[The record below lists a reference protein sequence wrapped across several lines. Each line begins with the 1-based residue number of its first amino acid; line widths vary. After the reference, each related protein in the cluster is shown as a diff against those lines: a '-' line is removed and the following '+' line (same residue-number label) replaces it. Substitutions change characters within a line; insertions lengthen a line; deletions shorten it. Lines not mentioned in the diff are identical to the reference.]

1 MALAPDRYTEKGIR
15 WLTWSPAA
23 FDRAQ
28 QEDKPIL
35 LSISAVWCYWCQ
47 VMEQI
52 GDGEDPPTYVDPEVV
67 AFITDNFVPVMVDN
81 DHRPEVNARYNVGGW
96 PTTAFLTPHGGFIAG
111 ATYLR
116 ADQLLAMLS
125 EMRRAYAD
133 DKPGWYDQAA
143 QLQRQRQE
151 YVRRATAGAELTHR
165 QVDRI
170 ARRIAGVYDARNGG
184 FGEEPKFP
192 AAPILQFLLHLFR
205 TTGEQFYRAMLEKT
219 LNAMLD
225 GELYDTV
232 DGGFFRYCAQADW
245 SAAQHEKL
253 LEDNV
258 SLARVFLDAARLLD
272 NPQYRQAAAK
282 TIDYLLTTLYCEKAG
297 GFRGSQGAHSAYFAQ
312 PPQVRQTQEPP
323 PVDAY
328 CYTAGS
334 LQAVSLLLAAA
345 WKLPRPELTQP
356 ALRILDNLA
365 AQAAAGRLPHAF
377 DQAGQ
382 PSKQLPESGD
392 LLMDWAALLNAL
404 MDAYHCCSQRPD
416 YRQQAVAAAA
426 ELENRFSDRGHGAF
440 FDTELDPAAAGNLR
454 IREKPLPE
462 NVAAALG
469 LLKLHHATGED
480 QYQQRAESVLSAFV
494 EANRDYG
501 EHAAGYAAVVDR
513 FLHPPLE
520 ITLEGNPEAADYA
533 AMVQA
538 AARIDYPHIIIKPA
552 LSDRSGP
559 AQAHICLDTICFP
572 PVSQPADLAQSA
584 AVALAGS
591 QSPIENIFERF
602 AGL

>member
-1 MALAPDRYTEKGIR
+1 MAIAPDRDTAKGIR

-23 FDRAQ
+23 FERAQ

-47 VMEQI
+47 VMEQT
-52 GDGEDPPTYVDPEVV
+52 TYVDPGVV
-67 AFITDNFVPVMVDN
+67 EFITDNFVPVMVDN

-96 PTTAFLTPHGGFIAG
+96 PTTALLTPHGGSIAG
-111 ATYLR
+111 TTYLP

-125 EMRRAYAD
+125 EVRRAYVE
-133 DKPGWYDQAA
+133 DKPGLYDQAA

-151 YVRRATAGAELTHR
+151 YVHRAAAGPELTHR

-192 AAPILQFLLHLFR
+192 AAPILQFLLHCYR
-205 TTGEQFYRAMLEKT
+205 TTGEKFYRAMLEKT

-225 GELYDTV
+225 GELYDPV

-245 SAAQHEKL
+245 TEAQHEKL
-253 LEDNV
+253 LEDNIG
-258 SLARVFLDAARLLD
+258 LARVFLDAALLLD

-297 GFRGSQGAHSAYFAQ
+297 GFRGSQGAHSDYFAQ
-312 PPQVRQTQEPP
+312 PPQVRQVQEPP

-328 CYTAGS
+328 CYAASS
-334 LQAVSLLLAAA
+334 LQAVSLLLEAS
-345 WKLPRPELTQP
+345 WKLPRPELTGP
-356 ALRILDNLA
+356 ALQVLDTLA
-365 AQAAAGRLPHAF
+365 GKAAAGRLPHAF
-377 DQAGQ
+377 DLAGQ
-382 PSKQLPESGD
+382 PSKQLQESGD

-404 MDAYHCCSQRPD
+404 IDAHHCCPQRPD
-416 YRQQAVAAAA
+416 YLQQAVAAAA
-426 ELENRFSDRGHGAF
+426 ELENRFADRNRGAF
-440 FDTELDPAAAGNLR
+440 FDTETDPAAAGALR

-469 LLKLHHATGED
+469 LLKLHHATGD
-480 QYQQRAESVLSAFV
+480 SKYQQRAESALSAFV
-494 EANRDYG
+494 EINRDYG
-501 EHAAGYAAVVDR
+501 EHAAVYAVAVDL

-520 ITLEGNPEAADYA
+520 ITIEGSADATAYA

-538 AARIDYPHIIIKPA
+538 AARIDYPNVIIKPNLA
-552 LSDRSGP
+552 AGGDSP
-559 AQAHICLDTICFP
+559 IQAHICLDTICFP
-572 PVSQPADLAQSA
+572 SVNQPSALAQFVA
-584 AVALAGS
+584 EALAGPP
-591 QSPIENIFERF
+591 SPIENIFERF
-602 AGL
+602 AGF